1 MNKGIYVGLLGVVL
15 LFSACGNATK
25 NSINESSLTNST
37 PVVGSTK
44 STSTAS
50 ITNTSTNNV
59 DSQYSQSSI
68 QSSTISSTSEMQERT
83 EPSLPLENSDEALL
97 FLIAHRSELQS
108 EDIVTSFY
116 QKIDQDCLFTTSSK
130 QTRAQGGSGSVGFYR
145 VSPDGVILI
154 TDAYGTPF

>member
-50 ITNTSTNNV
+50 ITNNV

-83 EPSLPLENSDEALL
+83 ESSLPLENSDEALL

-116 QKIDQDCLFTTSSK
+116 QKIDQDYLFTTSSK

>member
-37 PVVGSTK
+37 PEVGSTK

-68 QSSTISSTSEMQERT
+68 QSSTISLTSEM
-83 EPSLPLENSDEALL
+83 
-97 FLIAHRSELQS
+97 RSKA
-108 EDIVTSFY
+108 F
-116 QKIDQDCLFTTSSK
+116 
-130 QTRAQGGSGSVGFYR
+130 
-145 VSPDGVILI
+145 
-154 TDAYGTPF
+154 

>member
-1 MNKGIYVGLLGVVL
+1 MNKGLYIGLLGVAL

-25 NSINESSLTNST
+25 NSLNESSLINST
-37 PVVGSTK
+37 TEVGST
-44 STSTAS
+44 
-50 ITNTSTNNV
+50 NTSNV

-68 QSSTISSTSEMQERT
+68 QSSPISSTSEMQERT

-116 QKIDQDCLFTTSSK
+116 QKIDKDYLFTTSSK

-145 VSPDGVILI
+145 VSPDGVISI
-154 TDAYGTPF
+154 TDAYGTPL

>member
-15 LFSACGNATK
+15 LFSTCGNATK

-37 PVVGSTK
+37 PEVGSTK
-44 STSTAS
+44 S
-50 ITNTSTNNV
+50 TSTNNV

-108 EDIVTSFY
+108 DDIVTSFY
-116 QKIDQDCLFTTSSK
+116 QKIDQDYLFTTSSK
-130 QTRAQGGSGSVGFYR
+130 RTRAQGGSGSAGFYR
-145 VSPDGVILI
+145 VSPDGVISI

>member
-44 STSTAS
+44 S
-50 ITNTSTNNV
+50 TSTNNV

-116 QKIDQDCLFTTSSK
+116 QKIDQDYLFTTSSK

>member
-1 MNKGIYVGLLGVVL
+1 MNKGIYVGFLGVVL

-83 EPSLPLENSDEALL
+83 EPSLPLENSDEA
-97 FLIAHRSELQS
+97 
-108 EDIVTSFY
+108 
-116 QKIDQDCLFTTSSK
+116 
-130 QTRAQGGSGSVGFYR
+130 
-145 VSPDGVILI
+145 
-154 TDAYGTPF
+154 

>member
-1 MNKGIYVGLLGVVL
+1 MNKGLYIGLLGVAL

-25 NSINESSLTNST
+25 NSLNESSLINST
-37 PVVGSTK
+37 TEVGST
-44 STSTAS
+44 
-50 ITNTSTNNV
+50 NTSNV

-68 QSSTISSTSEMQERT
+68 QSSPISSTSEMQERT

-116 QKIDQDCLFTTSSK
+116 QKIDKDYLFTTSSK

-145 VSPDGVILI
+145 VSPDGVISI
-154 TDAYGTPF
+154 TDAYGTLF

>member
-1 MNKGIYVGLLGVVL
+1 M
-15 LFSACGNATK
+15 
-25 NSINESSLTNST
+25 
-37 PVVGSTK
+37 VGSTK

-108 EDIVTSFY
+108 EDIVTNFY
-116 QKIDQDCLFTTSSK
+116 QKSIKIICSRLLASRLVPKEDQEV
-130 QTRAQGGSGSVGFYR
+130 SVSIEFPRWSDLDY
-145 VSPDGVILI
+145 
-154 TDAYGTPF
+154 

>member
-37 PVVGSTK
+37 PKVGSTK

-97 FLIAHRSELQS
+97 FLIAIVPNYKVKISLLAFIKKSIKIICSRLLASRLVPK
-108 EDIVTSFY
+108 EDQEV
-116 QKIDQDCLFTTSSK
+116 
-130 QTRAQGGSGSVGFYR
+130 SVSIEF
-145 VSPDGVILI
+145 P
-154 TDAYGTPF
+154 PME

>member
-116 QKIDQDCLFTTSSK
+116 QKSIKIICSRLLASRLVPKEDQEV
-130 QTRAQGGSGSVGFYR
+130 SVSIEF
-145 VSPDGVILI
+145 P
-154 TDAYGTPF
+154 PME

>member
-1 MNKGIYVGLLGVVL
+1 MNKGIYIGLLGVAL

-25 NSINESSLTNST
+25 NSLNESSLTNST
-37 PVVGSTK
+37 TEVGSTK
-44 STSTAS
+44 S
-50 ITNTSTNNV
+50 TSTNNV

-108 EDIVTSFY
+108 DDIVTSFY
-116 QKIDQDCLFTTSSK
+116 QKIDQDYLFTTSSK
-130 QTRAQGGSGSVGFYR
+130 HTRVQGGSGSAGFYR
-145 VSPDGVILI
+145 VSPDGVISI

>member
-37 PVVGSTK
+37 PEVGSTK
-44 STSTAS
+44 S
-50 ITNTSTNNV
+50 TSTNNV

-116 QKIDQDCLFTTSSK
+116 QKIDQDYLFTTSSK
-130 QTRAQGGSGSVGFYR
+130 RTRAQGGSGSAGFYR
-145 VSPDGVILI
+145 VSPDGVISI

>member
-1 MNKGIYVGLLGVVL
+1 MNKGLYIGLLGVAL

-25 NSINESSLTNST
+25 NSLDESSLTNST
-37 PVVGSTK
+37 TEVGST
-44 STSTAS
+44 
-50 ITNTSTNNV
+50 NTSNV

-68 QSSTISSTSEMQERT
+68 QSSPISSTSEMQERT

-116 QKIDQDCLFTTSSK
+116 QKIDKDYLFTTSSK

-145 VSPDGVILI
+145 VSPDGVISI
-154 TDAYGTPF
+154 TDAYGTPL

>member
-1 MNKGIYVGLLGVVL
+1 MNKGLYIGLLGVAL

-25 NSINESSLTNST
+25 NSLDESSLTNST
-37 PVVGSTK
+37 TEVGSTK

-50 ITNTSTNNV
+50 ITNTSTSNV

-68 QSSTISSTSEMQERT
+68 QSSPISSTSEMQERT

-108 EDIVTSFY
+108 EDSFY
-116 QKIDQDCLFTTSSK
+116 QKIDKDYLFTTSSK

-145 VSPDGVILI
+145 VSPDGVISI
-154 TDAYGTPF
+154 TDAYGTLF